1 MLSLA
6 RHRRTLV
13 VQLLFLS
20 VNGLGLLLGLIYNGK
35 VPNLYENNLH
45 HTMGWIVSLV
55 VFVQCVLGIMK
66 SYTRDKRIGNSI
78 SEEQAAFIP
87 SPAIVTERLQATQT
101 STTSEWCTSRY
112 SHDSG
117 HGTEPSSSRS
127 HSISSPS
134 SCQDQLQ
141 MLNNPCDMNMAIDYD
156 EKVAMPH
163 SLLNNRILYRLS
175 ALLPNRV
182 IIIMSFIYDVIDRL
196 ILFLGFILVI
206 SGAATY
212 GGVFVSIF
220 SPRAEELVLTNP
232 QRGGN
237 IFNGLAHTIK
247 GGIFFWYGLLTLGR
261 WMGCFVE
268 FGWAWN
274 IKPPVGVAGSQNAAM
289 PSAEFIE
296 SFVIFLYG
304 STNVFLEHLAA
315 WGEAWSPSDLE
326 HVSISIMF
334 FGGGLVSF
342 SWLFKIA
349 IITPH

>member
-66 SYTRDKRIGNSI
+66 SYTRDKRIGNFS

-87 SPAIVTERLQATQT
+87 SPANVTERLQATQT
-101 STTSEWCTSRY
+101 STSSERYRY

-134 SCQDQLQ
+134 SCQDQPQ
-141 MLNNPCDMNMAIDYD
+141 MLNNPCDMNMTIDYD
-156 EKVAMPH
+156 EKVTMPH

-182 IIIMSFIYDVIDRL
+182 AAIMSFTYDVIDRL

-220 SPRAEELVLTNP
+220 SLQAEELVLTNP
-232 QRGGN
+232 
-237 IFNGLAHTIK
+237 
-247 GGIFFWYGLLTLGR
+247 
-261 WMGCFVE
+261 
-268 FGWAWN
+268 
-274 IKPPVGVAGSQNAAM
+274 
-289 PSAEFIE
+289 
-296 SFVIFLYG
+296 
-304 STNVFLEHLAA
+304 
-315 WGEAWSPSDLE
+315 
-326 HVSISIMF
+326 
-334 FGGGLVSF
+334 
-342 SWLFKIA
+342 
-349 IITPH
+349 